1 MDKKG
6 FQKGHI
12 VSEEIRAKISKADDY
27 NKPLEIRRLCFE
39 CHRKWHKLHDNPE
52 LMEVQNG

>member
-27 NKPLEIRRLCFE
+27 NKPLEIRWLCFE

-52 LMEVQNG
+52 LMEV